1 MSEDKRILEEVEELD
16 SYAKHS
22 DYWDKYVEV

>member
-1 MSEDKRILEEVEELD
+1 MSEDKRIPEEQEELD